1 MVSLMAACG
10 GGASGPATTPTP
22 SDEQIPSLDQAL
34 VTQNVQVFSAKNT
47 GSSVSLISEQ
57 LALGSLD
64 RTGAV
69 DQTYSGHANGAVYEI
84 LTLLED
90 MPLSGTLQSQTG
102 ATAAI
107 QDDTSQYALYDGTV
121 NVTFSN
127 SKVSATLSDFRGTG
141 QTSGGASESYEKGE
155 LDLSIH
161 LTNAALSGECG
172 QSQFCGG
179 SVSMSGNA
187 AQNKTP
193 SSNATV
199 DAKGA
204 FFGPQ
209 ANEVGGVIF
218 VEDAGR
224 LSVQASFVGK

>member
-1 MVSLMAACG
+1 M
-10 GGASGPATTPTP
+10 
-22 SDEQIPSLDQAL
+22 
-34 VTQNVQVFSAKNT
+34 
-47 GSSVSLISEQ
+47 SLISEQ

-69 DQTYSGHANGAVYEI
+69 DQTYSGHANGAVYGI
-84 LTLLED
+84 LTPLED

-141 QTSGGASESYEKGE
+141 QTSGGASNSYEKGE

-161 LTNAALSGECG
+161 LTNAALSGACG

-179 SVSMSGNA
+179 SVSLSGNA

-199 DAKGA
+199 DAKGTFLA
-204 FFGPQ
+204 PKQ
-209 ANEVGGVIF
+209 MKLV
-218 VEDAGR
+218 
-224 LSVQASFVGK
+224 ASFSWRMQADYLFKPVSWASRMTRPCLSPTVASDRDCFYCAFHHTSGINPIRSP